1 MRRSAHTGRRG
12 LQVVLEIEQH
22 LQLLKRQSRVRI
34 EQWLRKLAEE
44 VRRRARCRCML
55 RGPRARARSH

>member
-1 MRRSAHTGRRG
+1 